1 MVLFFCRRE
10 IKGTK
15 MSKTAIVLLV
25 ICTLIAALVGAALPV
40 LLVGKSSPV
49 VSGGTSAPVRHIDV
63 TGSGKVYAAPDQ
75 ATVHLGVTSQA
86 VSAAEALKDNSAKT
100 ATVLTSIKNIGVDA
114 KDIQTNDF
122 SIYPTYASN
131 GTTINGTTI
140 TGYQVNNTVVVV
152 IRDLANAG
160 TILDQVVQAGANN
173 ISGLSFD
180 IADPSKLQA
189 EARAKAIADARA
201 KAEAMASAAG
211 VSLGDIITI
220 SESVASAPM
229 PMGRVAMAD
238 AAAVPLATGQQ
249 QIAVDVMIS
258 FVLR

>member
-1 MVLFFCRRE
+1 
-10 IKGTK
+10 

-40 LLVGKSSPV
+40 LLVGKNSTV

-75 ATVHLGVTSQA
+75 ATVQLGVTSQA
-86 VSAAEALKDNSAKT
+86 TSAAEALKDNSAKT
-100 ATVLTSIKNIGVDA
+100 AVVLTSIKKIGVDA
-114 KDIQTNDF
+114 KDIQTHDF
-122 SIYPTYASN
+122 SIYPTYAS
-131 GTTINGTTI
+131 NGTTI

-211 VSLGDIITI
+211 VSLGDIMTI
-220 SESVASAPM
+220 SESVSSPPM
-229 PMGRVAMAD
+229 PMGRMAMAD
-238 AAAVPLATGQQ
+238 AAAVPVATGQQ
-249 QIAVDVMIS
+249 QIAVDVTIS

>member
-1 MVLFFCRRE
+1 
-10 IKGTK
+10 

-25 ICTLIAALVGAALPV
+25 ICPLIAALVGAALPV
-40 LLVGKSSPV
+40 LLVGKSSTV

-75 ATVHLGVTSQA
+75 ATVQLGVTSQA
-86 VSAAEALKDNSAKT
+86 TSAAEALKDNSAKT
-100 ATVLTSIKNIGVDA
+100 AAVLTSIKNIGVDA

-122 SIYPTYASN
+122 SIFPTYAS
-131 GTTINGTTI
+131 NGTTI

-189 EARAKAIADARA
+189 DARAKAIADARA

-220 SESVASAPM
+220 SESVSSAPM
-229 PMGRVAMAD
+229 PMARVAMAD
-238 AAAVPLATGQQ
+238 AAAVPVATGQQ
-249 QIAVDVMIS
+249 QIAVDVTIS

>member
-1 MVLFFCRRE
+1 
-10 IKGTK
+10 

-25 ICTLIAALVGAALPV
+25 ICTLIAALVGAALPA
-40 LLVGKSSPV
+40 LLLGNSSPV
-49 VSGGTSAPVRHIDV
+49 ASSGTASAPIRRIDV
-63 TGSGKVYAAPDQ
+63 TGSGSVYATPDQ
-75 ATVHLGVTSQA
+75 ATVQLGVISQA
-86 VSAAEALKDNSAKT
+86 ASAAEALKDNSAKT
-100 ATVLTSIKNIGVDA
+100 TAVLTSIKNIGVDA
-114 KDIQTNDF
+114 KDIQTRDF

-131 GTTINGTTI
+131 GTTI
-140 TGYQVNNTVVVV
+140 TGYQVNNTVTV
-152 IRDLANAG
+152 IVRDLANAG

-173 ISGLSFD
+173 VSGLSFD

-189 EARAKAIADARA
+189 EARIKAIADARA

-220 SESVASAPM
+220 NESVSGGAM
-229 PMGRVAMAD
+229 PMARMAMAD
-238 AAAVPLATGQQ
+238 AMAVPVATGQQ

>member
-1 MVLFFCRRE
+1 
-10 IKGTK
+10 

-40 LLVGKSSPV
+40 LLVGKSSTV

-100 ATVLTSIKNIGVDA
+100 AAVLTSIKNIGVDA

-131 GTTINGTTI
+131 GTTI

-160 TILDQVVQAGANN
+160 PILDQVVQAGANN
-173 ISGLSFD
+173 ISGLNFD

-229 PMGRVAMAD
+229 PMARVAMAD
-238 AAAVPLATGQQ
+238 AAAVPVATGQQ
-249 QIAVDVMIS
+249 QIAVDVTIS

>member
-1 MVLFFCRRE
+1 
-10 IKGTK
+10 

-40 LLVGKSSPV
+40 LLVGKSSTV

-75 ATVHLGVTSQA
+75 ATVQLGVTSQA
-86 VSAAEALKDNSAKT
+86 TSAAEALKDNSAKT
-100 ATVLTSIKNIGVDA
+100 AAVLTSIKNIGVDA

-122 SIYPTYASN
+122 SIFPTYAS
-131 GTTINGTTI
+131 NGTTI

-189 EARAKAIADARA
+189 DARAKAIADARA

-220 SESVASAPM
+220 SESVSSAPM
-229 PMGRVAMAD
+229 PMARVAMAD
-238 AAAVPLATGQQ
+238 AAAVPVATGQQ
-249 QIAVDVMIS
+249 QIAVDVTIS

>member
-1 MVLFFCRRE
+1 
-10 IKGTK
+10 

-25 ICTLIAALVGAALPV
+25 ICTLIAALVGAALPA
-40 LLVGKSSPV
+40 LLIGSSSPV
-49 VSGGTSAPVRHIDV
+49 VSGGTTAAPVRRIDV
-63 TGSGKVYAAPDQ
+63 TGSGSVYAAPDQ
-75 ATVHLGVTSQA
+75 ATVQLGVTSQA
-86 VSAAEALKDNSAKT
+86 ASAAEALKDNSAKT

-114 KDIQTNDF
+114 KDIQTSDF
-122 SIYPTYASN
+122 SIFTTYAN
-131 GTTINGTTI
+131 NGTTI

-189 EARAKAIADARA
+189 EARTKAIAAARA

-229 PMGRVAMAD
+229 PMARMAMAD

-249 QIAVDVMIS
+249 QIAVDVTIS
-258 FVLR
+258 FELR

>member
-1 MVLFFCRRE
+1 
-10 IKGTK
+10 

-40 LLVGKSSPV
+40 LLVGSSSPV
-49 VSGGTSAPVRHIDV
+49 VSGGTTTAAPVRRIDV
-63 TGSGKVYAAPDQ
+63 TGSGSVYAAPDQ
-75 ATVHLGVTSQA
+75 ATVQLGVTSQA
-86 VSAAEALKDNSAKT
+86 ASAADALKDNSAKT
-100 ATVLTSIKNIGVDA
+100 AAVLTSIKNIGVDA
-114 KDIQTNDF
+114 KDIQTSDF
-122 SIYPTYASN
+122 SIFPTYGS
-131 GTTINGTTI
+131 NGTTI

-189 EARAKAIADARA
+189 EARTKAIAAARA

-211 VSLGDIITI
+211 VSLGDIMTI
-220 SESVASAPM
+220 SESVSNGPM
-229 PMGRVAMAD
+229 PMARMAMAD

-258 FVLR
+258 FALR

>member
-1 MVLFFCRRE
+1 
-10 IKGTK
+10 

-40 LLVGKSSPV
+40 LLAGKSSTV

-75 ATVHLGVTSQA
+75 ATVQLGVTSQA
-86 VSAAEALKDNSAKT
+86 TSAAEALKDNSAKT
-100 ATVLTSIKNIGVDA
+100 ATVLTGIKNIGVDA
-114 KDIQTNDF
+114 KDIQTSDF
-122 SIYPTYASN
+122 SIFPTYAS
-131 GTTINGTTI
+131 NGTTI

-160 TILDQVVQAGANN
+160 PILDQVVQAGANN

-189 EARAKAIADARA
+189 EARTKAIAAARA

-238 AAAVPLATGQQ
+238 AAAVPVATGQQ
-249 QIAVDVMIS
+249 QIAVDVTIS